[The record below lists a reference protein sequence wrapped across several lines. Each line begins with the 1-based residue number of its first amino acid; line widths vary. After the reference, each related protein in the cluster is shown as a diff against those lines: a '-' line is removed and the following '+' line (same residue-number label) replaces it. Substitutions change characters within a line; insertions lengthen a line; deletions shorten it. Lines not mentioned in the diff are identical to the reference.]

1 MTGTP
6 RVRVLPGL
14 AAVAAL
20 LLAAAP
26 RAAQERTSP
35 ARFRGDQTARAATGE
50 NGPIAAFAAAV
61 SAARLRAGIA
71 ELQSFQTRDATTAA
85 SRAAANFL
93 YDSFVR
99 LGLEASHE
107 DFTFAAEV
115 DGVRVTGLPAS
126 NVIATIPGSV
136 SPEEVLI
143 VGAHYDSW
151 SRGGTARTFAPGA
164 DDNASG
170 TAAVM
175 EVARVLAGRRFDF
188 TVRIVAFGA
197 EEYGLHGSRFH
208 AQAARARDERI
219 IGVLNLDMIGY
230 VDRPPE
236 DLDLVV
242 NAASEW
248 LATRYAEAASRYAP
262 LPTAPLVD
270 PTERASDHAPFW
282 DAGYSAL
289 LAIED
294 RVVTNPYY
302 HRTTD
307 TIETLDLA
315 FAAAVTRA
323 TAAGAADLAQ
333 LSHDPAPPT
342 ALAARTGSLR
352 SPFASVRVVRLT
364 WAAPAGGASGY
375 HVYRTTTSR
384 LQYRRITSGAT
395 RDASFTDWIVE
406 RPDERY
412 FYVVTAVDGS
422 GAESNPSAEVSSDD
436 AGAR

>member
-1 MTGTP
+1 MNGCT
-6 RVRVLPGL
+6 RLRL
-14 AAVAAL
+14 AALAVAGIL
-20 LLAAAP
+20 LVAAP
-26 RAAQERTSP
+26 RAAQDRPGP
-35 ARFRGDQTARAATGE
+35 AHFRGEATAGR
-50 NGPIAAFAAAV
+50 FAAEDRGIATVAGAV
-61 SAARLRAGIA
+61 SAARLRAGIG
-71 ELQSFQTRDATTAA
+71 ELESFQTRDATTAA
-85 SRAAANFL
+85 AVAAANFL

-99 LGLEASHE
+99 FGLDTAYE
-107 DFTFAAEV
+107 DFTFTAEV

-126 NVIATIPGSV
+126 NVIATIPGTV
-136 SPEEVLI
+136 SPEEILI

-170 TAAVM
+170 TAAIL
-175 EVARVLAGRRFDF
+175 ETARVLAGRRFDF

-208 AQAARARDERI
+208 AQAARAKGERI

-242 NAASEW
+242 NAASQW
-248 LATRYAEAASRYAP
+248 LATRFTEAAAGYAP
-262 LPTAPLVD
+262 LPTAPLLD

-282 DAGYSAL
+282 DNGYSAL

-315 FAAAVTRA
+315 FATTVTRA
-323 TAAGAADLAQ
+323 TAAAAAELAQ
-333 LSHDPAPPT
+333 LSRDPAPPAGLRVE
-342 ALAARTGSLR
+342 ALALR
-352 SPFASVRVVRLT
+352 SPFARVKIARLS
-364 WAAPAGGASGY
+364 WSAPVGGAAGY
-375 HVYRTTTSR
+375 HVYRSTTSH
-384 LQYRRITSGAT
+384 LQYRRLTTEAIRTTSF
-395 RDASFTDWIVE
+395 DDWILE
-406 RPDERY
+406 RPDDTY
-412 FYVVTAVDGS
+412 YYVVTAVDGT
-422 GAESNPSAEVSSDD
+422 GAESNPSAEAASDD
-436 AGAR
+436 AVGP

>member
-1 MTGTP
+1 MSG
-6 RVRVLPGL
+6 RSRLRAAAL
-14 AAVAAL
+14 LAVAAIL
-20 LLAAAP
+20 LVGAP
-26 RAAQERTSP
+26 RAAQQRPGP
-35 ARFRGDQTARAATGE
+35 AEPGDRRAAGVREDADPVVAVAGTVSTDRLRGA
-50 NGPIAAFAAAV
+50 IAA
-61 SAARLRAGIA
+61 L
-71 ELQSFQTRDATTAA
+71 ESFQTRDATT
-85 SRAAANFL
+85 SGSLAAANFL
-93 YDSFVR
+93 QDYFVR
-99 LGLEASHE
+99 LGLETNHE

-115 DGVRVTGLPAS
+115 DGVRVTGLPGS
-126 NVIATIPGSV
+126 NVVATIPGTV
-136 SPEEVLI
+136 SPEEILI

-151 SRGGTARTFAPGA
+151 SRGGTARVFAPGA

-188 TVRIVAFGA
+188 TVRVVAFGA
-197 EEYGLHGSRFH
+197 EEYGLHGSRYH
-208 AQAARARDERI
+208 AQAARARGDRI

-248 LATRYAEAASRYAP
+248 LATRYAAVAARHAP
-262 LPTAPLVD
+262 LPISPLVD

-294 RVVTNPYY
+294 RAVTNPYY

-315 FAAAVTRA
+315 FATSVTRA
-323 TAAGAADLAQ
+323 TAAGAAELAQ

-342 ALAARTGSLR
+342 GLRVEALSLR
-352 SPFASVRVVRLT
+352 SPFARVKVSRLSWSAPPGGAAGYYVYRSTRSHLDYRRLT
-364 WAAPAGGASGY
+364 ASAI
-375 HVYRTTTSR
+375 RTT
-384 LQYRRITSGAT
+384 
-395 RDASFTDWIVE
+395 SFDDWITE

-412 FYVVTAVDGS
+412 YYVVTAADAT
-422 GAESNPSAEVSSDD
+422 GAESNFSAEVARD
-436 AGAR
+436 AETGVR

>member
-1 MTGTP
+1 VSG
-6 RVRVLPGL
+6 RARLRL
-14 AAVAAL
+14 AASAVAGIL
-20 LLAAAP
+20 LVAVP
-26 RAAQERTSP
+26 RAAQERP
-35 ARFRGDQTARAATGE
+35 GPGRFRGEPTAGAVAADDAG
-50 NGPIAAFAAAV
+50 IAAIARRV
-61 SAARLRAGIA
+61 SAARLSAGIG
-71 ELQSFQTRDATTAA
+71 ELESFQTRDATTAA
-85 SRAAANFL
+85 SIAAANFL
-93 YDSFVR
+93 YDSFIR
-99 LGLEASHE
+99 LGLDTTRE

-115 DGVRVTGLPAS
+115 DGVRATGIPAS
-126 NVIATIPGSV
+126 NVVATIPGTV
-136 SPEEVLI
+136 SPEQILI

-170 TAAVM
+170 TAAVV

-188 TVRIVAFGA
+188 TVRVVAFGA

-208 AQAARARDERI
+208 AQAARARGERI

-242 NAASEW
+242 NAASQW
-248 LATRYAEAASRYAP
+248 LARRFADAAAAYAP
-262 LPTAPLVD
+262 LPTAPLLD

-323 TAAGAADLAQ
+323 TTAAAAELAQ
-333 LSHDPAPPT
+333 PSRDPAPPT
-342 ALAARTGSLR
+342 GLRVESLSVR
-352 SPFASVRVVRLT
+352 SPFARVLISRLS
-364 WAAPAGGASGY
+364 WSAPAGGARGY
-375 HVYRTTTSR
+375 HVYRSATSH
-384 LQYRRITSGAT
+384 LQYRRLTADALRTTSF
-395 RDASFTDWIVE
+395 DDWITE

-412 FYVVTAVDGS
+412 YYVVTAVDGS